1 MISAQR
7 RAGFTLIELLV
18 VILLISIL
26 AATAASRFFS
36 TDDIQPQQQRDA
48 LINLLRQVQMQSM
61 QDRSALDSNGDYI
74 RCATVLL
81 QPNVAGIA
89 RQNACNASAS
99 FTVDSSD
106 LSQISLSGSVV
117 SISSS
122 SADSLPLYLRFDSW
136 GKPRSSCN
144 NGCRISFSAAGAT
157 ATLCIEASG
166 YIGSC

>member
-1 MISAQR
+1 MQR
-7 RAGFTLIELLV
+7 SPRSVGFTLIELLV
-18 VILLISIL
+18 VIVLISIL

-36 TDDIQPQQQRDA
+36 TDEIQPQQQRDA

-61 QDRSALDSNGDYI
+61 QDGAAINADGDYI

-81 QPNVAGIA
+81 QISAAGIA

-106 LSQISLSGSVV
+106 LSQISLSGSIVN
-117 SISSS
+117 ST
-122 SADSLPLYLRFDSW
+122 DGSLPLFLRFDSW
-136 GKPRSSCN
+136 GKPRSSCSS
-144 NGCRISFSAAGAT
+144 GCSISFSAAGAT

>member
-1 MISAQR
+1 MKRSPR
-7 RAGFTLIELLV
+7 SVGFTLIELLV

-81 QPNVAGIA
+81 QSTAAGIA
-89 RQNACNASAS
+89 RQDACTTSAS
-99 FTVDSSD
+99 FTADSND
-106 LSQISLSGSVV
+106 FSQIDLHGSTV
-117 SISSS
+117 SSS
-122 SADSLPLYLRFDSW
+122 TGSLPLYLRFDSW

-144 NGCRISFSAAGAT
+144 NGCSISFSAAGAT

>member
-7 RAGFTLIELLV
+7 RSGFTLIELLV

-26 AATAASRFFS
+26 AATAASRFFT
-36 TDDIQPQQQRDA
+36 TDEIQPQQQRDA
-48 LINLLRQVQMQSM
+48 VINLLRQVQMQSM
-61 QDRSALDSNGDYI
+61 QDSSGVYS
-74 RCATVLL
+74 RCPTLLL
-81 QPNVAGIA
+81 QSTVAGIA

-99 FTVDSSD
+99 FTVDSND
-106 LSQISLSGSVV
+106 LSQISLIGSTV
-117 SISSS
+117 SST
-122 SADSLPLYLRFDSW
+122 AGSLPLYLRFDSW
-136 GKPRSSCN
+136 GKPRSSCD

>member
-1 MISAQR
+1 MRQSPQD
-7 RAGFTLIELLV
+7 AGFTLIELLV

-26 AATAASRFFS
+26 AATAASRIFT
-36 TDDIQPQQQRDA
+36 TDEMQPQQQRDA
-48 LINLLRQVQMQSM
+48 VINLLRQVQMQSM
-61 QDRSALDSNGDYI
+61 QDRAVIDQNGDYI

-106 LSQISLSGSVV
+106 LSQIDLTGSTV
-117 SISSS
+117 SST
-122 SADSLPLYLRFDSW
+122 AGGLPLYLRFDSW
-136 GKPRSSCN
+136 GKPRSSCD
-144 NGCRISFSAAGAT
+144 NGCRISFSATGAT

>member
-1 MISAQR
+1 MR
-7 RAGFTLIELLV
+7 RSPQDAGFTLIELLV

-26 AATAASRFFS
+26 AATAASRFFT
-36 TDDIQPQQQRDA
+36 TDEIQPQQQRDA
-48 LINLLRQVQMQSM
+48 VINLLRQVQMQSM
-61 QDRSALDSNGDYI
+61 QDSSGVYS
-74 RCATVLL
+74 RCPTLLL
-81 QPNVAGIA
+81 QSTVAGIA

-106 LSQISLSGSVV
+106 LSQIDLTGSTV
-117 SISSS
+117 SST
-122 SADSLPLYLRFDSW
+122 AGGLPLYLRFDSW

>member
-7 RAGFTLIELLV
+7 RSGFTLIELLV

-26 AATAASRFFS
+26 AATAASRFFT
-36 TDDIQPQQQRDA
+36 TDEIQPQQQRDA
-48 LINLLRQVQMQSM
+48 VINLLRQVQMQSM
-61 QDRSALDSNGDYI
+61 QDSSGVYS
-74 RCATVLL
+74 RCPTLLL
-81 QPNVAGIA
+81 QSTVAGIA

-99 FTVDSSD
+99 FTVDSND
-106 LSQISLSGSVV
+106 LSQINLIGSTV
-117 SISSS
+117 SST
-122 SADSLPLYLRFDSW
+122 AGSLPLYLRFDSW